1 MALTWC
7 LGTVPVQVSAADLK
21 VLYLGDS
28 GHHQPKARFDQLQPV
43 LAKRGIEITY
53 TDDLKQLELA
63 NLKKYA
69 GLIVYANTTELPAA
83 QESALLEYVAGGGGF
98 IPLHCASY
106 CFLNSPTYI
115 DLVGAQFK
123 KHGGEVFAT
132 EIVQPEHPIM
142 KVSAVSR
149 VGMKP
154 TFTLNTTIAI
164 ASCSKCVALAAKKM
178 AMRLSHGLGFEH
190 MAMDAS
196 SIPLGVT
203 TNAPGRTQVFR
214 T

>member
-1 MALTWC
+1 MKLTIRN
-7 LGTVPVQVSAADLK
+7 VQVIQRMKFMAAAVAICLTVGIQAHAADLK
-21 VLYLGDS
+21 LLFLGDN

-43 LAKRGIEITY
+43 LAKRGIEVTY

-142 KVSAVSR
+142 KGFGGSPA
-149 VGMKP
+149 GMKP
-154 TFTLNTTIAI
+154 TFTPSTTSATEL
-164 ASCSKCVALAAKKM
+164 CSKCVAPVAKMLAT
-178 AMRLSHGLGFEH
+178 RQNLGLG
-190 MAMDAS
+190 
-196 SIPLGVT
+196 
-203 TNAPGRTQVFR
+203 
-214 T
+214 